1 PSESAMSTILR
12 NSSFETDTLS
22 LGFPFESQFVIR
34 SVNQLS
40 TVVTG
45 LRTKTKNRIIGEI
58 TIEIRLGKVA
68 ATDFGITSEK
78 TIIVIVKIA
87 EAIPTLNPYCIASEV
102 TRVGSSIFA
111 ILFPIKMVV
120 MNSLGLEIKS
130 KSFSAFLSLLSTFV
144 CSFILLVAVN
154 AVSLPEKKNETNNNN
169 MIITKI
175 MDRLSLPKHF
185 NSLIRLAIHIF
196 IYKCEFK

>member
-1 PSESAMSTILR
+1 
-12 NSSFETDTLS
+12 
-22 LGFPFESQFVIR
+22 
-34 SVNQLS
+34 
-40 TVVTG
+40 
-45 LRTKTKNRIIGEI
+45 
-58 TIEIRLGKVA
+58 
-68 ATDFGITSEK
+68 
-78 TIIVIVKIA
+78 IVIVKIA

-154 AVSLPEKKNETNNNN
+154 AVSLLEKKNETNNN
-169 MIITKI
+169 MKIAKIIYT
-175 MDRLSLPKHF
+175 SLPLFSSIRTCVQVRIMHF
-185 NSLIRLAIHIF
+185 YLLVRNLKGESPQHP
-196 IYKCEFK
+196 

>member
-1 PSESAMSTILR
+1 
-12 NSSFETDTLS
+12 
-22 LGFPFESQFVIR
+22 
-34 SVNQLS
+34 
-40 TVVTG
+40 
-45 LRTKTKNRIIGEI
+45 
-58 TIEIRLGKVA
+58 
-68 ATDFGITSEK
+68 
-78 TIIVIVKIA
+78 IIVIVKIA

-154 AVSLPEKKNETNNNN
+154 AVSLPEKKNETNNN
-169 MIITKI
+169 MKIAKIINT
-175 MDRLSLPKHF
+175 SLPLFSSIRTGVQVRIMHFYLLVRNLKGESLHPPLIIPLNILFLYIGRTKHLRIDLDLGTVNFQTISLHSLGNISPF
-185 NSLIRLAIHIF
+185 NDWVPIT
-196 IYKCEFK
+196 